1 MIRFGC
7 GWWRSSGFADSV
19 IRCISGWVSSDNLRQ
34 PSPWPSP
41 GVPGKGIEAGG
52 GGLPPLLSFSRA
64 RAALVYLIV
73 GAAFV
78 ALLGRV
84 AYLQSWG
91 REQNIGRAERQQH
104 QTETLY
110 ARRGSIFD
118 RSGML
123 MAGTVQEQALY
134 VDPKFMQDSFQE
146 NGH

>member
-19 IRCISGWVSSDNLRQ
+19 IRCISVWVSSDNLRQ

-41 GVPGKGIEAGG
+41 GVPGKGIEAGRG
-52 GGLPPLLSFSRA
+52 RLPPMLTFSRA

-78 ALLGRV
+78 ALLGGGGGLARGGRV
-84 AYLQSWG
+84 ACLQSWG
-91 REQNIGRAERQQH
+91 GEQNIGRAERQQH

-123 MAGTVQEQALY
+123 MAGTVQE
-134 VDPKFMQDSFQE
+134 
-146 NGH
+146 